1 MINILESVLSRKLF
15 NNIFDFKKVLSCS
28 DLWQSYILWHDIYM
42 KRLFHLSLIVSIFL
56 FFLLNPVK
64 AETEFEMYLS
74 DFYHKQDRASKILKE
89 IQIDLKDGSRERVCA
104 RQREAARYG
113 IEATESLMKAFKIN
127 GSKTEMKNLQAG
139 LNKWKELR
147 DYC

>member
-1 MINILESVLSRKLF
+1 
-15 NNIFDFKKVLSCS
+15 
-28 DLWQSYILWHDIYM
+28 M
-42 KRLFHLSLIVSIFL
+42 KPLLLLSLIFYIFL
-56 FFLLNPVK
+56 FVLLKPVK

-74 DFYHKQDRASKILKE
+74 DFYQKQEQASKILKE
-89 IQIDLKDGSRERVCA
+89 IEIDLKDGSRDRVCA

-113 IEATESLMKAFKIN
+113 IEATESLIKAFKIN
-127 GSKTEMKNLQAG
+127 GSKYEMENLQAG